1 MIKRIMIP
9 RVIMDIDRHGFK
21 RRHLTRKR
29 VEERII
35 LSTHSLVSTPNIPTI
50 KKAGW
55 GEVKRGPTAPVRRL
69 HSLCQYTE
77 SVRLLGCLASLAFDL
92 SIGEIVQML
101 YDREIFDVLVWRNC
115 KDEGNY
121 FHGDDADWGD
131 HVMLSGDTRVQRLPN
146 GFALPE

>member
-92 SIGEIVQML
+92 SMEKSYRCCTTEKYSTSWFGETAKMKAIISMAMTRTGEI
-101 YDREIFDVLVWRNC
+101 
-115 KDEGNY
+115 
-121 FHGDDADWGD
+121 
-131 HVMLSGDTRVQRLPN
+131 T
-146 GFALPE
+146 